1 MGGDPFPVGTHTEV
15 FADLVSADLD
25 RGSPR
30 EVNGGSAYGIA
41 FHSCG
46 DHASIVTDAPALRQ
60 DGTVARRDDDKPRG
74 RFTKSGHTSH
84 PPRQLPP
91 AGYDPRYAQRGQPTQ
106 QRSGGFDPPTYHHIH
121 PGQPEQAAGKVTVTR
136 TIVARSNEFAR
147 SVTRRVIN
155 ASKAGG
161 AEESGLTS
169 LIWNQMLSYGTDAMI
184 AVALATTVFFGASTH
199 AQRGNVLLYLLITMA
214 PFAVVA
220 PVIGPALDRLQHGRR
235 LAMAGT
241 AFGRAVLA
249 AIMAQH
255 SAELLVLYPCA
266 LGSLVLSK
274 AYSVIRAAAAPRLV
288 PPGMTLVEANAR
300 LSIFSLGSG
309 LVGGAFIGI
318 VIKITG
324 TSYAAGLWVTAL
336 AFCVCGY
343 FALRL
348 PKQIDAVSS
357 AAPQRTPRPEGIAR
371 VSFKRMQSWVQ
382 RGLVPPVI
390 TALQGQAM
398 LRFLAGFLP
407 IFLAF
412 YIETTYHGWTAAFSL
427 GVILIG
433 SGAGS
438 FLGTGIGTRLKLAH
452 PERVIM
458 LCGAVAAAACL
469 LTAILFSIPFAV
481 MCMVVSSAT
490 NGLGKIAMDAIIQRD
505 VGESMRASVFA
516 RSETFLQLTW
526 VAGAAVA
533 VALPS
538 TNGSL
543 GFWVA
548 GPIMAVSTA
557 FVLLRHRAMRRSSAT
572 RARPLPPGN
581 VAPGHQRP

>member
-1 MGGDPFPVGTHTEV
+1 MPPVH
-15 FADLVSADLD
+15 
-25 RGSPR
+25 
-30 EVNGGSAYGIA
+30 
-41 FHSCG
+41 
-46 DHASIVTDAPALRQ
+46 
-60 DGTVARRDDDKPRG
+60 
-74 RFTKSGHTSH
+74 
-84 PPRQLPP
+84 
-91 AGYDPRYAQRGQPTQ
+91 DPRYARPEQPTR
-106 QRSGGFDPPTYHHIH
+106 QRPGGYDSTTYHHIH
-121 PGQPEQAAGKVTVTR
+121 QGGTQPEQVPKSTVTR
-136 TIVARSNEFAR
+136 TIIARSNEIAR
-147 SVTRRVIN
+147 AVTRTVIN
-155 ASKAGG
+155 ASKADG
-161 AEESGLTS
+161 AHESGLTA
-169 LIWNQMLSYGTDAMI
+169 LIWNQVLSYGTDAMI
-184 AVALATTVFFGASTH
+184 AVALASTVFFGASTH

-235 LAMAGT
+235 WAMAGT

-274 AYSVIRAAAAPRLV
+274 AYAVIRAAAAPRLV
-288 PPGMTLVEANAR
+288 PRGMTLVQANAR
-300 LSIFSLGSG
+300 LSIFGLGSG
-309 LVGGAFIGI
+309 LIGGAFIGI

-324 TSYAAGLWVTAL
+324 DSYTTGLWVTAL

-348 PKQIDAVSS
+348 PKHIDAVSS
-357 AAPQRTPRPEGIAR
+357 APPPRTSRPGGPARMPVKQR
-371 VSFKRMQSWVQ
+371 VQDWVH

-412 YIETTYHGWTAAFSL
+412 YIETIYHGWEAAFSL
-427 GVILIG
+427 GGILIG

-438 FLGTGIGTRLKLAH
+438 FVGTGLGTRLKLVR

-458 LCGAVAAAACL
+458 ICGGVAAAACI
-469 LTAILFSIPFAV
+469 LTAILFSIPFAI

-490 NGLGKIAMDAIIQRD
+490 NGLGKIGLDAIIQREI
-505 VGESMRASVFA
+505 GESLRSSVFA
-516 RSETFLQLTW
+516 RSETFLQLAW
-526 VAGAAVA
+526 VAGAAVG
-533 VALPS
+533 VGLPS
-538 TNGSL
+538 SDGSL

-548 GPIMAVSTA
+548 GPIMGASTA
-557 FVLLRHRAMRRSSAT
+557 FVLLRNRAMRRTTSRNT
-572 RARPLPPGN
+572 RPLPPGDI
-581 VAPGHQRP
+581 APGHQRP

>member
-1 MGGDPFPVGTHTEV
+1 M
-15 FADLVSADLD
+15 
-25 RGSPR
+25 
-30 EVNGGSAYGIA
+30 
-41 FHSCG
+41 
-46 DHASIVTDAPALRQ
+46 
-60 DGTVARRDDDKPRG
+60 ARRDNEKPPG
-74 RFTKSGHTSH
+74 RFTKSGHTTH
-84 PPRQLPP
+84 QPRQGPP
-91 AGYDPRYAQRGQPTQ
+91 PGYDPRYAQPEQPAQ
-106 QRSGGFDPPTYHHIH
+106 QRPGGYDPPTYHHVH
-121 PGQPEQAAGKVTVTR
+121 PGPAQPQQAPAKVTVTH
-136 TIVARSNEFAR
+136 TIFARSNEFAR
-147 SVTRRVIN
+147 TLTRKVIN
-155 ASKAGG
+155 ASKADG
-161 AEESGLTS
+161 AEESGLTA
-169 LIWNQMLSYGTDAMI
+169 LIGNQMLSYGTDAMI

-255 SAELLVLYPCA
+255 SADLLVLYPCA

-288 PPGMTLVEANAR
+288 PKGMTLVEANAR
-300 LSIFSLGSG
+300 LSIFSLGAG
-309 LVGGAFIGI
+309 LVGGAFIGL
-318 VIKITG
+318 VIKASG
-324 TSYAAGLWVTAL
+324 NSYAAGLWVTAV

-357 AAPQRTPRPEGIAR
+357 APPPRAPRLAESVRISLKRR
-371 VSFKRMQSWVQ
+371 VQDWMQ
-382 RGLVPPVI
+382 RGLVPAVI

-412 YIETTYHGWTAAFSL
+412 YVESTYHGWRAAFSL
-427 GVILIG
+427 GLILIG

-438 FLGTGIGTRLKLAH
+438 FLGTGLGTRLKLAH

-458 LCGAVAAAACL
+458 ICGAIASAACI
-469 LTAILFSIPFAV
+469 LTAILFSIPFAI

-490 NGLGKIAMDAIIQRD
+490 NGLGKLAMDAIIQRE

-548 GPIMAVSTA
+548 GPIMAASTA
-557 FVLLRHRAMRRSSAT
+557 FVVLRNRAMRRSTSA
-572 RARPLPPGN
+572 RPRPLPPGN
-581 VAPGHQRP
+581 VAPGHQQP

>member
-1 MGGDPFPVGTHTEV
+1 
-15 FADLVSADLD
+15 
-25 RGSPR
+25 
-30 EVNGGSAYGIA
+30 
-41 FHSCG
+41 
-46 DHASIVTDAPALRQ
+46 
-60 DGTVARRDDDKPRG
+60 VARQDDDKPRG
-74 RFTKSGHTSH
+74 RFTKSGHTTH
-84 PPRQLPP
+84 EPRRQPPP
-91 AGYDPRYAQRGQPTQ
+91 GYDPRSGPQPTRPYPNPPGAARSGTGQDAQ
-106 QRSGGFDPPTYHHIH
+106 QRSGGYDTPTYHHIH
-121 PGQPEQAAGKVTVTR
+121 PTPTQPGQAAAKVTVTR
-136 TIVARSNEFAR
+136 TIFARSNEFAR
-147 SVTRRVIN
+147 TVTRKVIN

-169 LIWNQMLSYGTDAMI
+169 LLWNQVMSYGADAMI

-235 LAMAGT
+235 WAMAGS

-274 AYSVIRAAAAPRLV
+274 AYSVIRASAAPRLV
-288 PPGMTLVEANAR
+288 PQGMTLVEANAR

-309 LVGGAFIGI
+309 LIGGAFIGLT
-318 VIKITG
+318 IKVTG
-324 TSYAAGLWVTAL
+324 NSYATGLWVTAL

-348 PKQIDAVSS
+348 PKHIDAVSS
-357 AAPQRTPRPEGIAR
+357 APPAR
-371 VSFKRMQSWVQ
+371 GSRLTESVRISFRQRMQDWMQ
-382 RGLVPPVI
+382 RGLVPAVI

-412 YIETTYHGWTAAFSL
+412 YVETIYHGWQAAFAL
-427 GVILIG
+427 GGILIG

-438 FLGTGIGTRLKLAH
+438 FIGTGIGTRLKLSR

-458 LCGAVAAAACL
+458 ICGAVAAAACI
-469 LTAILFSIPFAV
+469 LTAILFSIPFAI

-490 NGLGKIAMDAIIQRD
+490 NSLGKIAMDAIIQREVD
-505 VGESMRASVFA
+505 ESLRSSVFA

-538 TNGSL
+538 TDGSL

-548 GPIMAVSTA
+548 GPIMAASTV
-557 FVLLRHRAMRRSSAT
+557 FVLLRNRAMRRAT
-572 RARPLPPGN
+572 STSRRPLPPGN
-581 VAPGHQRP
+581 IAPGHQQP

>member
-1 MGGDPFPVGTHTEV
+1 
-15 FADLVSADLD
+15 
-25 RGSPR
+25 
-30 EVNGGSAYGIA
+30 
-41 FHSCG
+41 
-46 DHASIVTDAPALRQ
+46 
-60 DGTVARRDDDKPRG
+60 VARRDDEKPRG

-84 PPRQLPP
+84 QRRQLPP
-91 AGYDPRYAQRGQPTQ
+91 PAYDPRYVRQEQPTQ
-106 QRSGGFDPPTYHHIH
+106 QRSGGYDPPTYHHVH
-121 PGQPEQAAGKVTVTR
+121 PGPGQPAPKPTVTR
-136 TIVARSNEFAR
+136 TIIGRSNELAR
-147 SVTRRVIN
+147 TVTRKVIN
-155 ASKAGG
+155 ASKADG
-161 AEESGLTS
+161 AEESGLTA
-169 LIWNQMLSYGTDAMI
+169 LIGNQMLSYGTDAMI

-255 SAELLVLYPCA
+255 SADLLVLYPCA

-288 PPGMTLVEANAR
+288 PKGMTLVEANAR

-309 LVGGAFIGI
+309 LIGGAFIGL

-324 TSYAAGLWVTAL
+324 DSYAAGLWVTAL

-348 PKQIDAVSS
+348 PKHIDAVSS
-357 AAPQRTPRPEGIAR
+357 APPQRTPRPEGVAR
-371 VSFKRMQSWVQ
+371 VSLKRVQSWAQ
-382 RGLVPPVI
+382 RGLVPAVI

-412 YIETTYHGWTAAFSL
+412 YVETTYHGWRAAFSL
-427 GVILIG
+427 GFILIG

-438 FLGTGIGTRLKLAH
+438 FIGTGIGTRLKLGH

-458 LCGAVAAAACL
+458 LCGAVAAAACI

-490 NGLGKIAMDAIIQRD
+490 NGLGKLAMDAIIQRE

-538 TNGSL
+538 TDGSL

-548 GPIMAVSTA
+548 GPIMAATTT
-557 FVLLRHRAMRRSSAT
+557 FVLLRNRAMRRGTAT
-572 RARPLPPGN
+572 STRPLPPGN
-581 VAPGHQRP
+581 IAPGHQQP